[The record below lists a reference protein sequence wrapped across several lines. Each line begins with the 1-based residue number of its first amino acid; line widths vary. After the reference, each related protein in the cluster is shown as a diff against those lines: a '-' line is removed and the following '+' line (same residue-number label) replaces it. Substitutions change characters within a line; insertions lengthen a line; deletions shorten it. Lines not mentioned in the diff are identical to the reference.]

1 MAKMVDPKTYARNV
15 IKSAGYI
22 TTATIKGVNPSLTQY
37 VTDTASSAK
46 EMYRSVR
53 DYKNT
58 ARNKINGIL
67 GETGYEDL
75 KKVKSN
81 VMDDL
86 RSGKF
91 YNPEREDEASKSLM
105 EKMGWS
111 ASFDFD
117 DIDFDVDEN
126 VGEKVAEDTAT
137 ASSIVTLADKISG
150 SQKAASASSAK
161 AIVSSGRVNTTA
173 MMAHDEKMFGQ
184 LNSSLANIHSSVI
197 NLHKDLAEPLNAHIV
212 NSANFYGVATTE
224 LSKHTAI
231 LENIQKML
239 SDRFAPTG
247 PMSGGKMGMAG
258 STWKAV
264 MGGGLPNLG
273 AWGKAAKNKL
283 MSNTGMDMFGGMD
296 PEMIQM
302 LLQTGMASPIAMVL
316 SGLGSSA
323 IRRSSIGKG
332 LNRTV
337 GTLKGGFNHMAVRI
351 SQYAKKH
358 QGDFTLPALLASL
371 FDIMPSGKA
380 KMDFA
385 NYNKGRQD
393 WTGMDS
399 KALREVIPTQLAQIL
414 SAITGKQPKV
424 FDYKSGRFVTSSQ
437 LKDDFNRE
445 RNAAIGNSSS
455 ELRQE
460 ILDEFIAQDKKANQG
475 RNVPEMNYNSKAV
488 RNLSHTYDTLV
499 SMLSIKNVDVSNFK
513 SANELLSFCR
523 RMRWVGSDLAN
534 GGRDYIFDEKHLR
547 RLAKI
552 IYSSRVPGIQGRFEG
567 AVIGGQITNADMV
580 SNAGNTTYGMIHNG
594 SGLDD
599 EDAPA
604 SAVGSAIS
612 NLLENKDKYG
622 NDVFFYLHSYYD
634 QLRILVDRSNGA
646 QGGNRRDVG
655 TRARGPAPSSANSR
669 NEREG
674 VARPRATRVPSLVQ
688 ISASSS
694 GSDDDAISDDDR
706 LQFNSATQ
714 EYEEPNRGRSIPGS
728 TPTSRNTRRK
738 NEKDSIFTKVFDKTN
753 AFFDDLFYGNSDTG
767 LRAKIREHGGLLGSI
782 RDIPQA
788 VQDAYKAITD
798 KIKEFAK
805 NTWNKFKDSDFGKQ
819 FFGNMKDS
827 VKNFAK
833 GTWDQAKEGAG
844 NLATFFTGKTPSWAA
859 KVDGSRR
866 GGVVRKSGMAS
877 VSEGEIIIPA
887 DQNPD
892 YDGHMGNAA
901 RDSIEKTNYKNWL
914 KDGGDEEEFFGCY
927 RKGGKAKKKKAWK
940 NFSDDTKAKIEEMYN
955 EGNTAEEISKAVKK
969 PVGQVK
975 GYIAHLNVSGATGQA
990 ADNVKDKA
998 KQIKDSKAGQYV
1010 EKLFKDATTKVDD
1023 ALTHLFGESET
1034 YNNAKKYASEA
1045 KKTAKENLPK
1055 TFSDAALGGLV
1066 GAAVTGSGLGLI
1078 GGMVIGAGA
1087 SIIKRSDVISDAL
1100 FGKEDAEG
1108 NYSGG
1113 MLPDKVTKFIKKR
1126 LPKVGKSAAIGG
1138 VLGTLGF
1145 APGGIFGGMAIG
1157 AGLELVSTTDTFKD
1171 IMFGKPNVHGER
1183 TGGIMGSIRDH
1194 VVNPLIN
1201 FTKNGLT
1208 KIGDYIKE
1216 NFLNPIKSLF
1226 DPIKD
1231 WMKGK
1236 AKKMASGIVDAAKTA
1251 VKRTVGEKFNAILKP
1266 VAEKVGKAG
1275 KWALGAAGKVASAP
1289 FKFASAFVGENLT
1302 AHNIK
1307 AGYSSKSAKERM
1319 AMEGKAMGVRA
1330 RIPGLKNL
1338 GGVNIPLINKKF
1350 SDIPVLNKLGPNTVK
1365 NTGYTKWAADASDE
1379 DVIAASHYVNGAN
1392 TFNKSIIKK
1401 RQDLADTITASLRN
1415 GGNEDP
1421 KTVKQLKS
1429 LFNTDKVRKSHDY
1442 SDIIEAVN
1450 GLSDDQMGAET
1461 KKAVLERINASQ
1473 KSILDE
1479 QGKLNNFNEDQ
1490 EAFFNRIGLT
1500 SAKDRKK
1507 FMKEARVQSQLDAAG
1522 IMKASDISGAEALAK
1537 PKEKDDAAKLLKEQ
1551 EQENPLDAKRNSIL
1565 SSILDVVTGFAKHSG
1580 VDDSDIPDSHEGGSS
1595 EEGNKFTSG
1604 LPGTGVPSL
1613 KQSGADANEGGEAP
1627 EGTIKTEFV
1636 DGKPVQFIYRSGQ
1649 WVENM
1654 ADSGTKNAVEDMEE
1668 DRRTKNAFF
1677 GAFTGGSFLDKLR
1690 GIFTGSG
1697 DKDEKKET
1705 LWDKIKNIFG
1715 KMTSSDGILG
1725 KISSGISGLLPG
1737 IVKAL
1742 PGIATALGIGYVANK
1757 IADKSAGTGLDS
1769 GMNKDT
1775 DPEERKAEVENM
1787 TGIKGF
1793 VQKTGIGIDAIEN
1806 KIRGRDTTTYSE
1818 DDYVTPYMTDRYT
1831 TRMAK
1836 NVILGM
1842 NPKYAK
1848 AATAV
1853 TSKTIGKI
1861 PVVGKALGGG
1871 LNLSTKATEYATK
1884 LGTGVSKA
1892 GKTVK
1897 NVAEKA
1903 VNTKAGQKVAEV
1915 AGKATSKA
1923 KNTATKLFSA
1933 AADKSPVVK
1942 KVAGV
1947 ASTVVSKIKSAVS
1960 MVFNAIVSKLGLKSA
1975 GEAATKEALD
1985 KVSQE
1990 TAETI
1995 VKKAPS
2001 KFGSFM
2007 AKATVVLQIALIANA
2022 VIAGFQKSKAKT
2034 ILGILDEP
2042 TTMQRILAA
2051 ACNGINEAI
2060 PGIGGIIPT
2069 ETLFSIVFTAL
2080 TALGCKFDTLAEQRK
2095 QAKATVEAY
2104 NQENGTT
2111 YNIEEYI
2118 HNVLGEYT
2126 FQEKIAQGIKKGW
2139 NTVKKG
2145 VSTVVDKFK
2154 SIFTGRK
2161 DDDEEAGA
2169 GTSENDKTISMGD
2182 VNTNYSRLNGSV
2194 SSTTSSS
2201 SANSSAFAT
2210 GSGASN
2216 VNNPYVASGTHTTQK
2231 GNFRVF
2237 AGSSIDKNGCGPA
2250 SASTVLKSY
2259 GKNVSVNDA
2268 ATYAE
2273 AGGYVAGD
2281 SGVSTKGTKA
2291 SYFGDILGKNGIKTS
2306 YTDKKDQIKAAV
2318 SSGNPTILLGQ
2329 DKNNNSKS
2337 NSPFGPNPHYVVT
2350 QGVDKKGNII
2360 VDDPELNG
2368 TALYKRDILNKTKL
2382 GVATAGD
2389 SGVSGLLTSAL
2400 TGFTSAVSN
2409 KLGDSAAGKV
2419 WNFITGNTSSSDSE
2433 DSDSSSTTSASSSSS
2448 SYSSSSS
2455 SSSSSSAVD
2464 AVSGAAVSTS
2474 GRGKVTYG
2482 SNKLFTIAEAAPSS
2496 DDPNIKC
2503 FNNSSNGG
2511 ISPCITGN
2519 PKDSTCNVLSNCVGW
2534 ASGRFN
2540 QIYNLLTGTNNQFKY
2555 PFACNAKN
2563 FIATAK
2569 TYGLSTGDLPQV
2581 GAIMVWSGGKSGCG
2595 HVAIVERVDS
2605 DTKVLT
2611 SESGYKSFKFKQY
2624 TRNKSDGN
2632 GNWNSWTGGYKFLGF
2647 IYNPAVTYKSNY
2659 VGTEKL
2665 SSSESKTRIWKNLKQ
2680 KGLSD
2685 YAISGAMGC
2694 WQAESGNLADR
2705 VEGDYL
2711 GSYPGSSSVLAN
2723 RKSLSSWTSGKLFDA
2738 YARSNISINKNAYLG
2753 SDGYYYPGLGLAQW
2767 TGPRAKNLIDYGDQT
2782 GKNFRNVDTQLDFFW
2797 DEFTNR
2803 SGLKDKM
2810 NSAKSPEDATTKFLD
2825 GFEMYDGWHNTSTG
2839 KKQNSTRQGYAK
2851 DIYNTYKGTGSGVK
2865 PVTYDFTN
2873 PNNDPFGAG
2882 SSADSNVVMRRART
2896 TSGAASNIKT
2906 NIDQLNQII
2915 SYIKVIAENTANNQ
2929 LLKTLV
2935 ELQNDTVNLLAK
2947 VSSSKNTSTSSSAAS
2962 EDYQQQIENDIA
2974 KMKSKLDNIAQTL

>member
-22 TTATIKGVNPSLTQY
+22 TTAAIKGVNPSLTQY

-46 EMYRSVR
+46 EMYRSVK

-58 ARNKINGIL
+58 VRNKINDIL

-126 VGEKVAEDTAT
+126 VGEKVAEDAAT

-231 LENIQKML
+231 LENIQKLL
-239 SDRFAPTG
+239 SDRFTPTG
-247 PMSGGKMGMAG
+247 PMPGGKMGMAG

-264 MGGGLPNLG
+264 MGGSLPNLG

-302 LLQTGMASPIAMVL
+302 LLQTGMASPIAMLL

-358 QGDFTLPALLASL
+358 QGDFTLPALLANL

-460 ILDEFIAQDKKANQG
+460 ILDEFITQDKKANQG

-488 RNLSHTYDTLV
+488 RNLSRTYDTLI

-513 SANELLSFCR
+513 SANELMSFCR

-594 SGLDD
+594 SGLDG
-599 EDAPA
+599 EDTPA

-634 QLRILVDRSNGA
+634 QLRILVDRANSG
-646 QGGNRRDVG
+646 QGGNRRDTG
-655 TRARGPAPSSANSR
+655 TRARGPAPRSANSR

-674 VARPRATRVPSLVQ
+674 VARPRAIRVPSIVQ
-688 ISASSS
+688 VSATSS

-706 LQFNSATQ
+706 LQFNSVTQ
-714 EYEEPNRGRSIPGS
+714 EYEEPNRGRTIPGS

-738 NEKDSIFTKVFDKTN
+738 NEKDSIFTKIFDKTN

-914 KDGGDEEEFFGCY
+914 KDGGDEEEFFGYY

-955 EGNTAEEISKAVKK
+955 EGNTAEEISKVVKK

-1055 TFSDAALGGLV
+1055 TFSDAALGGLI

-1145 APGGIFGGMAIG
+1145 APGGIFGGMVIG

-1201 FTKNGLT
+1201 FTKSGLT

-1216 NFLNPIKSLF
+1216 NFLKPVTSIF

-1231 WMKGK
+1231 WVKGK
-1236 AKKMASGIVDAAKTA
+1236 AKKMMSGIVDAAKTA
-1251 VKRTVGEKFNAILKP
+1251 VKRTVGERFNAILKP

-1289 FKFASAFVGENLT
+1289 FKLVGKMGQGLE

-1307 AGYSSKSAKERM
+1307 TGYSSKSAKERM
-1319 AMEGKAMGVRA
+1319 AMEGKKMGVFGRK
-1330 RIPGLKNL
+1330 LKNT
-1338 GGVNIPLINKKF
+1338 
-1350 SDIPVLNKLGPNTVK
+1350 D
-1365 NTGYTKWAADASDE
+1365 YTKWAADASDE
-1379 DVIAASHYVNGAN
+1379 DVVAASHYVNGAN
-1392 TFNKSIIKK
+1392 TFNKSIIKT

-1429 LFNTDKVRKSHDY
+1429 LFNTDKVRKENDY
-1442 SDIIEAVN
+1442 TDIIETVN

-1473 KSILDE
+1473 KSIGSD
-1479 QGKLNNFNEDQ
+1479 QDKLKTFGEDQ
-1490 EAFFNRIGLT
+1490 DAFFNRIGLT
-1500 SAKDRKK
+1500 SAKDRKR
-1507 FMKEARVQSQLDAAG
+1507 FMKQARVQSQLDAAG

-1537 PKEKDDAAKLLKEQ
+1537 AKEKDDVAKLLKEQ

-1654 ADSGTKNAVEDMEE
+1654 ADSGTKNTVENMEE

-1690 GIFTGSG
+1690 GIFTGNG

-1725 KISSGISGLLPG
+1725 KISSGISG
-1737 IVKAL
+1737 ITKAL
-1742 PGIATALGIGYVANK
+1742 PGIAAALGIGYVANK
-1757 IADKSAGTGLDS
+1757 IADQSAGTGLDS

-1842 NPKYAK
+1842 NPKMAK

-1853 TSKTIGKI
+1853 TSNTIGKI
-1861 PVVGKALGGG
+1861 PVVGNALGGG
-1871 LNLSTKATEYATK
+1871 LNISTKATEYATK
-1884 LGTGVSKA
+1884 LSTGVGKA
-1892 GKTVK
+1892 GKAIK
-1897 NVAEKA
+1897 NIPDKILDIATDPAKNGKASQKIAEKVYNA
-1903 VNTKAGQKVAEV
+1903 A
-1915 AGKATSKA
+1915 SKA
-1923 KNTATKLFSA
+1923 KGAATKIFSNV
-1933 AADKSPVVK
+1933 ADKSPAVK

-1947 ASTVVSKIKSAVS
+1947 ATTIISKIKSAVGN
-1960 MVFNAIVSKLGLKSA
+1960 VFNALMSKLGLK
-1975 GEAATKEALD
+1975 GGEEAAEQVA
-1985 KVSQE
+1985 QE
-1990 TAETI
+1990 TAEAI
-1995 VKKAPS
+1995 AKKGGS
-2001 KFGSFM
+2001 KLATFM
-2007 AKATVVLQIALIANA
+2007 AKAAIVLQIALIANA
-2022 VIAGFQKSKAKT
+2022 VISGFQKSKAKT

-2126 FQEKIAQGIKKGW
+2126 FQEKISQGIKKGW
-2139 NTVKKG
+2139 NSVKNG
-2145 VSTVVDKFK
+2145 VSNAVDKFK
-2154 SIFTGRK
+2154 SWFTGRK
-2161 DDDEEAGA
+2161 DDDEETGA
-2169 GTSENDKTISMGD
+2169 GTTDENNSVLSMGD
-2182 VNTNYSRLNGSV
+2182 INTNYSRLNGST

-2201 SANSSAFAT
+2201 SAKSSAFAT

-2389 SGVSGLLTSAL
+2389 SGISGLLTSAFS
-2400 TGFTSAVSN
+2400 GFTSAVSA
-2409 KLGDSAAGKV
+2409 KLGNTAAGKI

-2433 DSDSSSTTSASSSSS
+2433 DGESSDSTSSGRSGKFGTFSSSSS
-2448 SYSSSSS
+2448 ST
-2455 SSSSSSAVD
+2455 VD
-2464 AVSGAAVSTS
+2464 AITSAAASTS

-2482 SNKLFTIAEAAPSS
+2482 SNKLFDIAEAAPSK

-2503 FNNSSNGG
+2503 FNNSRNGG
-2511 ISPCITGN
+2511 ISPCINGN
-2519 PKDSTCNVLSNCVGW
+2519 PTDSTCNVLSNCVGW

-2563 FIATAK
+2563 FITTAK
-2569 TYGLSTGDLPQV
+2569 TYGLSTGELPQV
-2581 GAIMVWSGGKSGCG
+2581 GAIMVWSGGSSGCG
-2595 HVAIVERVDS
+2595 HVAVVECVYS

-2611 SESGYKSFKFKQY
+2611 SESGYRSFKFKQY
-2624 TRNKSDGN
+2624 TRSKSDGN
-2632 GNWNSWTGGYKFLGF
+2632 GNWNSWTSGGGYKFLGF

-2659 VGTEKL
+2659 IATEKL
-2665 SSSESKTRIWKNLKQ
+2665 SAAESKNRIWKSLKQ
-2680 KGLSD
+2680 KGLTD
-2685 YAISGAMGC
+2685 YAISGVMGC
-2694 WQAESGNLADR
+2694 WEKESGNLANR
-2705 VEGDYL
+2705 VEGDHVQ
-2711 GSYPGSSSVLAN
+2711 SYPGHDIVLAS
-2723 RKSLSSWTSGKLFDA
+2723 RESLDDYTQNKLFGW
-2738 YARSNISINKNAYLG
+2738 YKNKKINKNAYRA
-2753 SDGYYYPGLGLAQW
+2753 SDGLYYPGLGLAQW
-2767 TGPRAKNLIDYGDQT
+2767 TGPRAKNLLDYGEQT

-2803 SGLKDKM
+2803 AGLKDRM
-2810 NSAKSPEDATTKFLD
+2810 NSAKSVSDATAKFLD
-2825 GFEMYDGWHNTSTG
+2825 GFEMYDGWHTTSGG
-2839 KKQNSTRQGYAK
+2839 KDQLAK
-2851 DIYNTYKGTGSGVK
+2851 RTEKAQIIYDTYKGTGSGVK

-2882 SSADSNVVMRRART
+2882 SSADSNVVMRRAHT

>member
-46 EMYRSVR
+46 EMYRSVK

-58 ARNKINGIL
+58 ARNKINSVL

-75 KKVKSN
+75 KRVKNN

-91 YNPEREDEASKSLM
+91 YNPEREDQASKDLM
-105 EKMGWS
+105 AKMGWS

-126 VGEKVAEDTAT
+126 VGEKVAENTAT
-137 ASSIVTLADKISG
+137 ASSIATLADKISG

-247 PMSGGKMGMAG
+247 PSAGGKNNVAG
-258 STWKAV
+258 GTWKAV
-264 MGGGLPNLG
+264 MGGVLPNFG

-283 MSNTGMDMFGGMD
+283 MSDTGLDMFGGMD

-302 LLQTGMASPIAMVL
+302 LLQTGMASPVAMAL
-316 SGLGSSA
+316 SSLGSGL
-323 IRRSSIGKG
+323 IRKSSIGKG

-358 QGDFTLPALLASL
+358 QGDMSLPALLANL

-380 KMDFA
+380 KMDFG

-414 SAITGKQPKV
+414 SAITGKQPKI
-424 FDYKSGRFVTSSQ
+424 FDYKSGKFVTSSQ
-437 LKDDFNRE
+437 IKDDFNIE
-445 RNAAIGNSSS
+445 RNAAIGNSSN
-455 ELRQE
+455 ELRKE
-460 ILDEFIAQDKKANQG
+460 ILDEFIEQDKKANRG

-513 SANELLSFCR
+513 SANELMSFCR

-534 GGRDYIFDEKHLR
+534 GGRDYIFDEKNLR
-547 RLAKI
+547 RLARI
-552 IYSSRVPGIQGRFEG
+552 IYSNRVPGIQGRFEG
-567 AVIGGQITNADMV
+567 AVIGGQITNADIV
-580 SNAGNTTYGMIHNG
+580 NNAGNTTYGMIHNG
-594 SGLDD
+594 SGLND
-599 EDAPA
+599 ENAPA

-634 QLRILVDRSNGA
+634 QLRILVDRANAG
-646 QGGNRRDVG
+646 QGTGNRRNTN
-655 TRARGPAPSSANSR
+655 TRARSIAPSSANSR
-669 NEREG
+669 GERTN
-674 VARPRATRVPSLVQ
+674 VARSRTNRVPSLVQ
-688 ISASSS
+688 VSASS
-694 GSDDDAISDDDR
+694 GSDDDSITDDDR
-706 LQFNSATQ
+706 LQFNSVTQ
-714 EYEEPNRGRSIPGS
+714 EYEEPKQSRNHSG
-728 TPTSRNTRRK
+728 PTSHNTRR
-738 NEKDSIFTKVFDKTN
+738 NEEKESIFTKIFDKTN

-767 LRAKIREHGGLLGSI
+767 IRAKIREHGGLLGSI
-782 RDIPQA
+782 RDIPQTI
-788 VQDAYKAITD
+788 QDAYKTITD

-819 FFGNMKDS
+819 FFGNIKDS

-833 GTWDQAKEGAG
+833 DTWSDAKSKAG
-844 NLATFFTGKTPSWAA
+844 SAIKFMTGKAPSWAA
-859 KVDGSRR
+859 DVSGSRR

-914 KDGGDEEEFFGCY
+914 RDGGDEDDFFGYY
-927 RKGGKAKKKKAWK
+927 RKGGKAKKKNKSWK
-940 NFSDDTKAKIEEMYN
+940 NFSADIKEKIEEMYN
-955 EGNTAEEISKAVKK
+955 EGNTAEEISKVVKK
-969 PVGQVK
+969 PVKQVK
-975 GYIAHLNVSGATGQA
+975 LYIAQLNVSGAAGQA
-990 ADNVKDKA
+990 ADNAKDAAKKA
-998 KQIKDSKAGQYV
+998 KDSKAGQYV
-1010 EKLFKDATTKVDD
+1010 GKLFKDATAKVDG
-1023 ALTHLFGESET
+1023 ALNHLFGESET
-1034 YNNAKKYASEA
+1034 YNNAKKYATEA
-1045 KKTAKENLPK
+1045 KKVAKDNLPK
-1055 TFSDAALGGLV
+1055 TFSDAAIGGLV

-1087 SIIKRSDVISDAL
+1087 SIIKRSDVISNAL
-1100 FGKEDAEG
+1100 FGTEDAEG

-1113 MLPDKVTKFIKKR
+1113 LLPDKVTKFIKKR

-1194 VVNPLIN
+1194 VVTPLIN

-1216 NFLNPIKSLF
+1216 NFLKPITSIF

-1231 WMKGK
+1231 WVKGK
-1236 AKKMASGIVDAAKTA
+1236 SKKMMSGIVDAAKTA
-1251 VKRTVGEKFNAILKP
+1251 VKRTVGERFNAILKP
-1266 VAEKVGKAG
+1266 IAEKVGKAG
-1275 KWALGAAGKVASAP
+1275 KTVLGAAGKVASAP
-1289 FKFASAFVGENLT
+1289 FKFVGKMGQGLE

-1319 AMEGKAMGVRA
+1319 DMEGQKMGVFGRK
-1330 RIPGLKNL
+1330 LKNT
-1338 GGVNIPLINKKF
+1338 
-1350 SDIPVLNKLGPNTVK
+1350 D
-1365 NTGYTKWAADASDE
+1365 YTRWAADASDE
-1379 DVIAASHYVNGAN
+1379 DVVAAAHYTSGAN
-1392 TFNKSIIKK
+1392 SYNRSIIKT

-1429 LFNTDKVRKSHDY
+1429 LFNTDKVRKENDY
-1442 SDIIEAVN
+1442 TDIIAAVN
-1450 GLSDDQMGAET
+1450 DLSDDQMGAET
-1461 KKAVLERINASQ
+1461 KKAVLDRIGVSQ
-1473 KSILDE
+1473 KSISSD
-1479 QGKLNNFNEDQ
+1479 QDKLKTFGEDQ
-1490 EAFFNRIGLT
+1490 EAFFNRIGLK

-1507 FMKEARVQSQLDAAG
+1507 FMKEAKIQSQLDAAG
-1522 IMKASDISGAEALAK
+1522 ITKASDISGAEALAK
-1537 PKEKDDAAKLLKEQ
+1537 AKEKDDAAKLLKEQ

-1580 VDDSDIPDSHEGGSS
+1580 VDDSDIPTSNEGGSS

-1604 LPGTGVPSL
+1604 LPGTSVPSL
-1613 KQSGADANEGGEAP
+1613 KQTGADSNEGGEAP

-1654 ADSGTKNAVEDMEE
+1654 ADSGTKNAVDDMEE
-1668 DRRTKNAFF
+1668 DRRVKNAFYS
-1677 GAFTGGSFLDKLR
+1677 GFTGGGFFDKLR
-1690 GIFTGSG
+1690 GLFTGG
-1697 DKDEKKET
+1697 GEGDEKKET
-1705 LWDKIKNIFG
+1705 LWDKIKNIFSG
-1715 KMTSSDGILG
+1715 LTSEDGILG

-1737 IVKAL
+1737 ITKAI
-1742 PGIATALGIGYVANK
+1742 PGIAAALGIGYVANK
-1757 IADKSAGTGLDS
+1757 VADKSAGTGLDS
-1769 GMNKDT
+1769 GMNKET
-1775 DPEERKAEVENM
+1775 DPEERKAEVANM
-1787 TGIKGF
+1787 TGVKGF
-1793 VQKTGIGIDAIEN
+1793 IQKTGIGIDAIEN

-1818 DDYVTPYMTDRYT
+1818 DDYVSPYMTDRYT
-1831 TRMAK
+1831 GRMAK
-1836 NVILGM
+1836 NVVLGM
-1842 NPKYAK
+1842 NPKMAK

-1853 TSKTIGKI
+1853 TNKTIGKI
-1861 PVVGKALGGG
+1861 PVVGKAFGGG
-1871 LNLSTKATEYATK
+1871 LNLSTKASEIATK
-1884 LGTGVSKA
+1884 LGRGVSKA
-1892 GKTVK
+1892 GKAIK

-1903 VNTKAGQKVAEV
+1903 VNSKAGQKVAEV
-1915 AGKATSKA
+1915 AGKAVSKVKGA
-1923 KNTATKLFSA
+1923 ATKIFSTV
-1933 AADKSPVVK
+1933 ADKSPAVK

-1947 ASTVVSKIKSAVS
+1947 ATDIISKIKSVVS
-1960 MVFNAIVSKLGLKSA
+1960 NVFGALMSKLGLK
-1975 GEAATKEALD
+1975 GGEEAAEQVA
-1985 KVSQE
+1985 QE
-1990 TAETI
+1990 TAEAI
-1995 VKKAPS
+1995 AKKGGS
-2001 KFGSFM
+2001 KLATFM
-2007 AKATVVLQIALIANA
+2007 AKAAVVLQIALIANA
-2022 VIAGFQKSKAKT
+2022 VISGFQKSKAKT

-2042 TTMQRILAA
+2042 TTTQRILAA

-2095 QAKATVEAY
+2095 KAKATVEDY
-2104 NQENGTT
+2104 NKKNGTT

-2126 FQEKIAQGIKKGW
+2126 FQEKISQGVKKGW
-2139 NTVKKG
+2139 KSVKNTA
-2145 VSTVVDKFK
+2145 SSIANKFK
-2154 SIFTGRK
+2154 SFFSGKK

-2169 GTSENDKTISMGD
+2169 GTTDDNNKVLSMGD
-2182 VNTNYSRLNGSV
+2182 VNTNYSRLNGS
-2194 SSTTSSS
+2194 SSSSTSSS
-2201 SANSSAFAT
+2201 NSAKSSAFGT
-2210 GSGASN
+2210 GSSASS

-2259 GKNVSVNDA
+2259 GKNISVNDA

-2273 AGGYVAGD
+2273 TGGYVAGD
-2281 SGVSTKGTKA
+2281 SGVTAKGTKA

-2306 YTDKKDQIKAAV
+2306 YTDNRDQIKAAV

-2350 QGVDKKGNII
+2350 QGIDKKGNII

-2368 TALYKRDILNKTKL
+2368 TALYKKDILNKTKL

-2389 SGVSGLLTSAL
+2389 SGVDGLLSTAIS
-2400 TGFTSAVSN
+2400 GITSAVSN
-2409 KLGDSAAGKV
+2409 KLGDSTAGKI
-2419 WNFITGNTSSSDSE
+2419 WNLITGNDSSSESENGESTSSSV
-2433 DSDSSSTTSASSSSS
+2433 SSGGTSGRITT
-2448 SYSSSSS
+2448 
-2455 SSSSSSAVD
+2455 SSSSAID
-2464 AVSGAAVSTS
+2464 AVTGAAVSTS

-2482 SNKLFTIAEAAPSS
+2482 SNKLFDIATEAPSK

-2503 FNNSSNGG
+2503 FNNSRNGG
-2511 ISPCITGN
+2511 ISPCINGN
-2519 PKDSTCNVLSNCVGW
+2519 PMDSTCNVLSNCVGW

-2555 PFACNAKN
+2555 PFACNARS
-2563 FIATAK
+2563 FITAAQG
-2569 TYGLSTGDLPQV
+2569 YGLSVGDQPQV
-2581 GAIMVWSGGKSGCG
+2581 GAIMVWSGGGSGCG
-2595 HVAIVERVDS
+2595 HVAIVECVYS

-2632 GNWNSWTGGYKFLGF
+2632 GNWNSWTSGGGYKFLGF

-2665 SSSESKTRIWKNLKQ
+2665 SASESKARIWKNLKA
-2680 KGLSD
+2680 KGLSE

-2711 GSYPGSSSVLAN
+2711 GSYPGSSTVLAN
-2723 RKSLSSWTSGKLFDA
+2723 RKALSDWTSGKLFNA
-2738 YARSNISINKNAYLG
+2738 YKNSNISINKNAYVG

-2767 TGPRAKNLIDYGDQT
+2767 TGPRAKNLIDYGDKT

-2797 DEFTNR
+2797 DEFNNR
-2803 SGLKDKM
+2803 SGLKAKM
-2810 NSAKSPEDATTKFLD
+2810 NSATSPEDATTKFLD

-2851 DIYNTYKGTGSGVK
+2851 SIYSTYAGTGSGVK

-2873 PNNDPFGAG
+2873 PNNDPFGAS
-2882 SSADSNVVMRRART
+2882 SSADSNIIMRRART

-2915 SYIKVIAENTANNQ
+2915 NYIKVIAENTANNQ

-2935 ELQNDTVNLLAK
+2935 ELQKDTVDLLAK
-2947 VSSSKNTSTSSSAAS
+2947 VSSTKNTSSSSTVS